1 MDVDILVFLCV
12 QNNNG
17 FDELC
22 LIIKYYYLTYFY
34 IQLLIING
42 GIPSIPHICN
52 IIRKAHYYN
61 SKIISGFSTYV

>member
-12 QNNNG
+12 QNNG
-17 FDELC
+17 CDELC

-42 GIPSIPHICN
+42 GVPLI
-52 IIRKAHYYN
+52 
-61 SKIISGFSTYV
+61 

>member
-1 MDVDILVFLCV
+1 MDVDILVFLCAEY
-12 QNNNG
+12 NG

-42 GIPSIPHICN
+42 GVSSIPHI
-52 IIRKAHYYN
+52 ITKA
-61 SKIISGFSTYV
+61 KPDIKLLF